1 VGKSNGVFISG
12 SAPAWVFAQR
22 GYARLYPMKLD
33 TFVRA
38 FAEFHNAN
46 CPHGFIYFNHEV
58 PIYCYCYC
66 YSSYYVIAII
76 YYY

>member
-38 FAEFHNAN
+38 FAQFHNAN
-46 CPHGFIYFNHEV
+46 CPHGFIYFNHQV
-58 PIYCYCYC
+58 PIYYH
-66 YSSYYVIAII
+66 YYIACVILL
-76 YYY
+76 

>member
-12 SAPAWVFAQR
+12 GAPAWVFAQR
-22 GYARLYPMKLD
+22 GYARFYPMKLD
-33 TFVRA
+33 NFVRA

-58 PIYCYCYC
+58 RVSRRYRVQCVALCVSC
-66 YSSYYVIAII
+66 
-76 YYY
+76 